1 MNSKKI
7 DKSEAASG
15 YENLDVFFLDH
26 LEDIPPVSKYLQT
39 SKFRA
44 AHVVPV
50 DREEEIKSRLINR
63 MKTSYELVSK

>member
-7 DKSEAASG
+7 DKSEAATG
-15 YENLDVFFLDH
+15 NENVDEFFLDH

-50 DREEEIKSRLINR
+50 DRDEDIKSRLIYR